1 MIENTVRLKFFPI
14 VDEPPLMTELPSPN
28 DPSSPSAPARIEGLV
43 DLLTVETLDTDL
55 YRGMPLPGGKGR
67 VYGGQVV
74 AQALQAAQMTVPDRV
89 CHSLHCYFMR
99 PGEEGKPIIFRVARD
114 HDGRTFA
121 TRRVIASQNG
131 EPILNMLLSFQI
143 PEDGFEHAD
152 PMPQLTQPEDLVSE
166 ADLWRANADKIP
178 APLKDY
184 LLRPRPL
191 EFRHVYS
198 LNPLAPV
205 PSEPRH
211 ASWFRT
217 VAPIGD
223 DPALHRAV
231 LAYAS
236 DMTLLTTC
244 SLPHAISYFNPQYQ
258 TASLDHAVWFHNDFR
273 ADDWLLYVTD
283 SPWAGGGRGFNRGKI
298 YTREGKL
305 VASVTQEGLIRKKKP
320 KA

>member
-1 MIENTVRLKFFPI
+1 
-14 VDEPPLMTELPSPN
+14 MTEIPSPK
-28 DPSSPSAPARIEGLV
+28 DPSSPSAPARVEGLV
-43 DLLTVETLDTDL
+43 DLLTVETIDTDL
-55 YRGMPLPGGKGR
+55 YRGIPLPGGRGR

-74 AQALQAAQMTVPDRV
+74 AQALQAAQMTIPDRV

-131 EPILNMLLSFQI
+131 EPILNMLLSFQT
-143 PEDGFEHAD
+143 PEDGFEHQD
-152 PMPQLTQPEDLVSE
+152 EMPVVTPPEELISE

-191 EFRHVYS
+191 EFRHVYTI
-198 LNPLAPV
+198 NPLAPT
-205 PSEPRH
+205 PSPPRH

-223 DPALHRAV
+223 DPQLHRAV

-236 DMTLLTTC
+236 DMTLLSTC
-244 SLPHAISYFNPQYQ
+244 GLPHAITYFDPKFQI
-258 TASLDHAVWFHNDFR
+258 ASLDHAVWFHGDFR
-273 ADDWLLYVTD
+273 ADDWLLYVTE
-283 SPWAGGGRGFNRGKI
+283 SPWAGGARGFNRGKI
-298 YTREGKL
+298 YTRDGKL
-305 VASVTQEGLIRKKKP
+305 VASVAQEGLIRQKKP

>member
-1 MIENTVRLKFFPI
+1 MYLPPFPKC
-14 VDEPPLMTELPSPN
+14 PMTELPSPQ
-28 DPSSPSAPARIEGLV
+28 DPSSPSAPARVEGLV

-55 YRGMPLPGGKGR
+55 YRGMPLPGGRGR

-74 AQALQAAQMTVPDRV
+74 AQALQAAQMTVEGRP

-131 EPILNMLLSFQI
+131 EPILNMLLSFQV
-143 PEDGFEHAD
+143 PEDGFEHQD
-152 PMPQLTQPEDLVSE
+152 TMPEVTPPEELISDAE
-166 ADLWRANADKIP
+166 LWRANAELIP
-178 APLKDY
+178 APLREH

-191 EFRHVYS
+191 EFRHVYAR
-198 LNPLAPV
+198 NPLAPFAT
-205 PSEPRH
+205 EPRH

-217 VAPIGD
+217 VAAIGD
-223 DPALHRAV
+223 DPTLHRAV

-236 DMTLLTTC
+236 DMTLLSTC
-244 SLPHAISYFNPQYQ
+244 GLPHAISYFDKQFQ
-258 TASLDHAVWFHNDFR
+258 IASLDHAIWFHESFR

-283 SPWAGGGRGFNRGKI
+283 SPSASGGRGFNRGQI
-298 YTREGKL
+298 FSRDGKL
-305 VASVTQEGLIRKKKP
+305 VASVAQEGLIRKRQP

>member
-1 MIENTVRLKFFPI
+1 M
-14 VDEPPLMTELPSPN
+14 
-28 DPSSPSAPARIEGLV
+28 

-55 YRGMPLPGGKGR
+55 YRGIPLPGGRGR

-74 AQALQAAQMTVPDRV
+74 AQALQAAQMTIPDRI

-131 EPILNMLLSFQI
+131 EPILNMLLSFQT
-143 PEDGFEHAD
+143 PEDGFEHSD
-152 PMPQLTQPEDLVSE
+152 PMPQVTPPEELVSE

-178 APLKDY
+178 APLREHM
-184 LLRPRPL
+184 LRPRPL
-191 EFRHVYS
+191 EFRHVYT

-205 PSEPRH
+205 AREPRH

-223 DPALHRAV
+223 DPTLHRAV

-244 SLPHAISYFNPQYQ
+244 GLPHAISYFDPQFQ
-258 TASLDHAVWFHNDFR
+258 IASLDHAVWFHDYFR
-273 ADDWLLYVTD
+273 ADDWLLYVTE

-305 VASVTQEGLIRKKKP
+305 VASVAQEGLIRHRKP
-320 KA
+320 KASA

>member
-1 MIENTVRLKFFPI
+1 
-14 VDEPPLMTELPSPN
+14 MTEIPSPK
-28 DPSSPSAPARIEGLV
+28 DPSSPSAPGRVEGLV
-43 DLLTVETLDTDL
+43 DLLTVETIDTDL
-55 YRGMPLPGGKGR
+55 YRGIPLPGGKGR

-74 AQALQAAQMTVPDRV
+74 AQALQAAQMTIPDRN

-131 EPILNMLLSFQI
+131 EPILNMLLSFQT
-143 PEDGFEHAD
+143 PEEGFEHQDA
-152 PMPQLTQPEDLVSE
+152 MPDVTPPEELISE
-166 ADLWRANADKIP
+166 ADLWRANQDKIP
-178 APLKDY
+178 APLREY

-191 EFRHVYS
+191 EFRHVYT
-198 LNPLAPV
+198 LNPLAPT
-205 PSEPRH
+205 PRAPQH

-223 DPALHRAV
+223 DPQLHRAV

-244 SLPHAISYFNPQYQ
+244 ALPHAVSYFDPTLQI
-258 TASLDHAVWFHNDFR
+258 ASLDHAVWFHDDFR

-283 SPWAGGGRGFNRGKI
+283 SPWAGGARGFNRGKI

-305 VASVTQEGLIRKKKP
+305 VASVSQEGLVRKKKP